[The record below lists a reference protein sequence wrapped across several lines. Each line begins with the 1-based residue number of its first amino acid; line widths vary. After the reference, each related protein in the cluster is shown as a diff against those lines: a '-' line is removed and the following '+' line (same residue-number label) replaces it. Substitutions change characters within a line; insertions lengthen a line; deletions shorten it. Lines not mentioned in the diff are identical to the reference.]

1 MSQLAG
7 FISFANSHAVHHI
20 TSDKSEFTE
29 DTGLNRTAAISVLLT
44 CEGVYGLTTRMCP
57 SRDLSCS
64 LYSSPF
70 ADAWFCVDTR
80 HLQHHNVHEIRYIR
94 AQQTALESALCSK
107 QLTLT
112 LPHPRLSTVET
123 FPRSWT
129 AKVDR

>member
-80 HLQHHNVHEIRYIR
+80 HLQHHNVRNPIYPSAADR
-94 AQQTALESALCSK
+94 AGECPMFQAIDTDATASKALDSRD
-107 QLTLT
+107 
-112 LPHPRLSTVET
+112 LPEELDS
-123 FPRSWT
+123 
-129 AKVDR
+129 